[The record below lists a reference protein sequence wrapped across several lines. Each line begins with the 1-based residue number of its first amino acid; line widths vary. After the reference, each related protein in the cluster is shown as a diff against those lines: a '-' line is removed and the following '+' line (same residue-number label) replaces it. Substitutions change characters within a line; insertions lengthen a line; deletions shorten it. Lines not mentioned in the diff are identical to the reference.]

1 MQYSNG
7 NISFGTCRSTCRK
20 DERKVF
26 AVREGY
32 WRKSSCDSTKKFET
46 AEESQLP
53 FPVSTEDPLS
63 EENKAFIKKLKIVED
78 GCDKIHRSD
87 YMGISPCRIC
97 KEHNH
102 SAEFSTVLDNNSD
115 LVWPAGLAH
124 YYEEHNV
131 LPSRLF
137 VEHIERIYKE
147 NEEDLLAFVNRRKKA
162 RAERAQ
168 KDAAH
173 MLWYANLNTQER
185 ARFDEEQRQKSH
197 TRRMPSAQYM
207 LGLMGGIGGPLY
219 TT

>member
-1 MQYSNG
+1 
-7 NISFGTCRSTCRK
+7 
-20 DERKVF
+20 
-26 AVREGY
+26 
-32 WRKSSCDSTKKFET
+32 
-46 AEESQLP
+46 
-53 FPVSTEDPLS
+53 
-63 EENKAFIKKLKIVED
+63 
-78 GCDKIHRSD
+78 
-87 YMGISPCRIC
+87 MGISPCRIC
-97 KEHNH
+97 KKHNH
-102 SAEFSTVLDNNSD
+102 CAEFSTALDDGSD
-115 LVWPAGLAH
+115 LVWPAGLSH
-124 YYEEHNV
+124 YYEDHNV

-147 NEEDLLAFVNRRKKA
+147 NEKELLAFVKRRQKA
-162 RAERAQ
+162 RTERAQ